1 MHRFFISE
9 WHFWETYKIGL
20 SSPLFHQIGRVFRGK
35 KGDRM
40 IFFKEY
46 GDDIIYEITDIKKQE
61 INLIKKEI
69 HKNNQQ
75 PENKFVLAQAYPNKL
90 ATLEL
95 LIQKIVEI
103 GITNIVLFGSERS
116 QINNIPENKKHRLSL
131 IAQEAMEQSGW
142 NIPLSIMQEPWI
154 EEIFDKYSKHN
165 HLIADPLWTK
175 KYKIENTDV
184 VLWIGPEG
192 GWSEWERLLFREKSC
207 QSWNFSEKILRLET
221 AAIVGTGILLYWVK
235 PL

>member
-1 MHRFFISE
+1 MHRFFISD
-9 WHFWETYKIGL
+9 WHLWETYRVEH
-20 SSPLFHQIGRVFRGK
+20 SNPLFHQIGRVFRGK

-46 GDDIIYEITDIKKQE
+46 SDDVIYEITDIGKQG
-61 INLIKKEI
+61 ITLIKREI
-69 HKNNQQ
+69 HKNKQQ
-75 PENKFVLAQAYPNKL
+75 TENKIILAQAYPNKL

-103 GITNIVLFGSERS
+103 GITDIVLFGSERS
-116 QINNIPENKKHRLSL
+116 QMNNIPENKKQRLML

-142 NIPLSIMQEPWI
+142 NVPLSITQESWI
-154 EEIFDKYSKHN
+154 KEVFHKYSKQN

-175 KYKIENTDV
+175 NYKIENTDV

-221 AAIVGTGILLYWVK
+221 AAIVGAGILLYWVK